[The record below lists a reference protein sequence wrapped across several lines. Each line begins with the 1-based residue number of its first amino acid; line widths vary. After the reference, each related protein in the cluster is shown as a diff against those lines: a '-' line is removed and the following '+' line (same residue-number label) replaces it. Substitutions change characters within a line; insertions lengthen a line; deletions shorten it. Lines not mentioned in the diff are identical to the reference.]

1 VSRIKKNK
9 NYLGLI
15 KELALTDFKLKYQG
29 SVLGY
34 LWSLIKPLML
44 FLVLYLVFTRVFKLG
59 NSIPHYPVYLLLGVV
74 IWGFFTEITAMSL
87 SAIVGKGDLIRK
99 VYFPRI
105 VLIVSGGVT
114 SLITFI
120 LNLIIVFIFMWFTHA
135 EINLLSPLF
144 VLLVIELFIL
154 SIGIGLILS
163 SLFVRFRDLS
173 HIWEI
178 VLQAMF
184 YATPILYPL
193 SLVPGP
199 FNKIMIL
206 NPVAQIIQD
215 SRYLLVTAQTET
227 VWKIMS
233 MKFYI
238 IPYMLPFIILIFG
251 YILFEKSAA
260 KFAEEV

>member
-1 VSRIKKNK
+1 MFGIKNNK

-34 LWSLIKPLML
+34 LWSLVKPLML
-44 FLVLYLVFTRVFKLG
+44 FLVLYFVFTKVFRIG
-59 NSIPHYPVYLLLGVV
+59 NSIPHYPVYLLLGIVL
-74 IWGFFTEITAMSL
+74 WGFFSEITVISL
-87 SAIVGKGDLIRK
+87 TSIVGKGDLIRK

-105 VLIVSGGVT
+105 VLVIASGIT
-114 SLITFI
+114 SLITFL
-120 LNLIIVFIFMWFTHA
+120 LNLVIVFIFMWFTHA
-135 EINLLSPLF
+135 EISVFSPLF
-144 VLLVIELFIL
+144 ILLVMELFML

-163 SLFVRFRDLS
+163 SLFVRFRDIS

-193 SLVPGP
+193 TLVPSP
-199 FNKIMIL
+199 FNKIMMMS
-206 NPVAQIIQD
+206 PVAQIIQD
-215 SRYLLVTAQTET
+215 SRYLLVTPQTQT
-227 VWKIMS
+227 VWMIMS
-233 MKFYI
+233 PKFYV
-238 IPYMLPFIILIFG
+238 IPYILPFIILVFG
-251 YILFEKSAA
+251 YVLFEKAAA